1 MISLLFPYTHP
12 VAHNPYTVCIHRK
25 PPGEANMLLLAE
37 DDARIAR
44 HLVKLLAQDGFAVD
58 HVRNGLDALDYA
70 KTTPYDLLILDWMMP
85 GRDGL
90 SVCKELRDTGYAG
103 GILMLTAKDTLDSKI
118 MGLEAGADDY
128 LVKPFEYR
136 ELLARIHALARRSK
150 RVLSADLLTVG
161 PFTADRATNT
171 VSRDGAVLAL
181 SRREYQIFLFLLENS
196 GRIVPRETLLD
207 RIWGLDG
214 DVTPNNVDAHIRLLR
229 KKVETKGTPKIITNV
244 RGLGYRL
251 EV

>member
-1 MISLLFPYTHP
+1 
-12 VAHNPYTVCIHRK
+12 
-25 PPGEANMLLLAE
+25 MLLLAE

-44 HLVKLLAQDGFAVD
+44 HLVKLLQQDGFATD
-58 HVRNGLDALDYA
+58 HVLNGLDALEYA
-70 KTTPYDLLILDWMMP
+70 RTNQYDLLILDWMMP

-90 SVCKELRDTGYAG
+90 SVCKELRGTGYTG
-103 GILMLTAKDTLDSKI
+103 GILMLTAKDSLDNKI
-118 MGLEAGADDY
+118 TGLEAGADDY

-136 ELLARIHALARRSK
+136 ELLARIHALSRRSK
-150 RVLSADLLTVG
+150 RALSADQLTVG
-161 PFTADRATNT
+161 PFTADRNT
-171 VSRDGAVLAL
+171 HTVTRDGTALPL

-229 KKVETKGTPKIITNV
+229 KKVETKGAAKIITNV

>member
-1 MISLLFPYTHP
+1 
-12 VAHNPYTVCIHRK
+12 
-25 PPGEANMLLLAE
+25 MLLLAE

-44 HLVKLLAQDGFAVD
+44 HLVKLLEQDGFSVD
-58 HVRNGLDALDYA
+58 HVVNGLDALDYA
-70 KTTPYDLLILDWMMP
+70 ESNLYELLILDWMMP
-85 GRDGL
+85 GKDGL
-90 SVCKELRDTGYAG
+90 SVCAELRRKGYEG
-103 GILMLTAKDTLDSKI
+103 GILMLTARDTLDNKI
-118 MGLEAGADDY
+118 SGLEAGADDY

-150 RVLSADLLTVG
+150 RAISPDILTVG
-161 PFTADRATNT
+161 PFVIDRATST
-171 VSRDGAVLAL
+171 VNRQGTVLSL
-181 SRREYQIFLFLLENS
+181 SRREYQLFLILLENNR
-196 GRIVPRETLLD
+196 RIVSRETLLD

-229 KKVETKGTPKIITNV
+229 KKVEAPGTGKIITNV

>member
-1 MISLLFPYTHP
+1 
-12 VAHNPYTVCIHRK
+12 
-25 PPGEANMLLLAE
+25 MLLLAE

-44 HLVKLLAQDGFAVD
+44 HLVKLLQQDGFAVD
-58 HVRNGLDALDYA
+58 HVLNGLDALEYA
-70 KTTPYDLLILDWMMP
+70 RTNQYDLLILDWMMP
-85 GRDGL
+85 GKDGL
-90 SVCKELRDTGYAG
+90 SVCKELRSTGYTG
-103 GILMLTAKDTLDSKI
+103 GILMLTAKDSLDNKI
-118 MGLEAGADDY
+118 TGLEAGADDY

-136 ELLARIHALARRSK
+136 ELLARIHALSRRSK
-150 RVLSADLLTVG
+150 RALSADLLTVG
-161 PFTADRATNT
+161 PFTADRTTNT
-171 VSRDGAVLAL
+171 VRREGTALPL

-229 KKVETKGTPKIITNV
+229 KKVETKGAAKIITNV

>member
-1 MISLLFPYTHP
+1 
-12 VAHNPYTVCIHRK
+12 
-25 PPGEANMLLLAE
+25 MLLLAE

-44 HLVKLLAQDGFAVD
+44 HLVKLLQQDGYSVD
-58 HVRNGLDALDYA
+58 HVLNGLDALEYA
-70 KTTPYDLLILDWMMP
+70 ETNQYELLILDWMMP
-85 GRDGL
+85 GKDGL
-90 SVCKELRDTGYAG
+90 SVCAELRRKGYEG
-103 GILMLTAKDTLDSKI
+103 GILMLTAKDTLDNKI
-118 MGLEAGADDY
+118 SGLEAGADDY

-136 ELLARIHALARRSK
+136 ELIARIHALSRRSN
-150 RVLSADLLTVG
+150 RSLSPDLLTVG
-161 PFTADRATNT
+161 PFAVDRTTST
-171 VSRDGAVLAL
+171 VSRDGVVLSL

-229 KKVETKGTPKIITNV
+229 KKVETKGAAKIITNV
-244 RGLGYRL
+244 RGLGDRL